1 MVDVCIFGVVPPA
14 LSIGA
19 KSQCLSRATT
29 EIAGSVGLCTFKIS
43 LKIYICVLLKFQWVK
58 RSLSDGEICQ
68 KPALSGIPVLP
79 CPLTPLLPLSSLT
92 PYEP

>member
-1 MVDVCIFGVVPPA
+1 MYSFLVLYHLQV
-14 LSIGA
+14 SIGA

-43 LKIYICVLLKFQWVK
+43 LKIYVCVLLKFQPVK
-58 RSLSDGEICQ
+58 RSLSDGEIRQ

-79 CPLTPLLPLSSLT
+79 CPLTPLLPQLAHSI
-92 PYEP
+92 